1 MRLRRELRNPWVVA
15 PVMAA
20 VLVAVLASS
29 AAAVARP
36 DLVFFRIGDKFAVI
50 GWGMDDAEQ
59 EFPPPGLL
67 DPPCPEGFDCDFGGY
82 RLWVREVWLQP
93 DPSPE
98 SFSLIREY
106 VLGEDSQEAAG
117 YWGTESDPFPGFWLE
132 DPVCVERDL
141 VEPDSCLTW
150 REGVRRDSKEI
161 FQNAFPYEFSVTA
174 FSTNDPQAIDY
185 EGIDANRTGVIYPR
199 VGTRDDLAAVRC
211 IPNPYRAAADWEYGG
226 QRRVTFI
233 GLPEKATIRIYTVAA
248 AHVRTL
254 IHEDAASDLEFWDLK
269 NAGGEDIA
277 PGVYIFQVE
286 SAGMASRDGKV
297 MIIK

>member
-1 MRLRRELRNPWVVA
+1 MRLRRELRDPWVVA
-15 PVMAA
+15 PVIAA

-50 GWGMDDAEQ
+50 GWGMENADQ
-59 EFPPPGLL
+59 ERPFHQVE
-67 DPPCPEGFDCDFGGY
+67 CPECDFGGY

-98 SFSLIREY
+98 SFSLVREY
-106 VLGEDSQEAAG
+106 VLGENHPEAPG
-117 YWGTESDPFPGFWLE
+117 YWPFPAFWQE
-132 DPVCVERDL
+132 EPVCVEQHP

-150 REGVRRDSKEI
+150 REGVRRDSAEI

-185 EGIDANRTGVIYPR
+185 EGIEANRTGVLYPR
-199 VGTRDDLAAVRC
+199 VGTRDNLAAVRC

-254 IHEDAASDLEFWDLK
+254 IHEDAESDLEFWDLK

-286 SAGMASRDGKV
+286 SAGMASKDGKV

>member
-1 MRLRRELRNPWVVA
+1 MRLRRELRDPWVVA
-15 PVMAA
+15 PVIAA

-50 GWGMDDAEQ
+50 GWGMENTDQ
-59 EFPPPGLL
+59 ELPPFL
-67 DPPCPEGFDCDFGGY
+67 DPDDCPEGVECDFGGY

-98 SFSLIREY
+98 SFSLVREY
-106 VLGEDSQEAAG
+106 VLGENSQGAPG
-117 YWGTESDPFPGFWLE
+117 YWPFEGFWQE
-132 DPVCVERDL
+132 EPVCVEQDP

-150 REGVRRDSKEI
+150 REGVRRDSAEI

-174 FSTNDPQAIDY
+174 FSTNDPQAVDY
-185 EGIDANRTGVIYPR
+185 EGIEANRTGVLYPR

-254 IHEDAASDLEFWDLK
+254 IHEDAESDLEFWDLK

-286 SAGMASRDGKV
+286 SAGMASKDGKV